1 MRRHFVLAAVVSSSS
16 GCIFDWKYTG
26 QDTEADPSSSSA
38 TEVTTGTASATDV
51 TGETGDTGGT
61 ITTSET
67 SSPTDSVSATDPQ
80 TETSSTETEATS
92 TPAAVCGNGECEDG
106 EDSMNCEQDCPVPSS
121 CGNGECDLDMDENYG
136 NCPRDCPAVCGNDVV
151 EADEACDD
159 GKNGQPAESADCD
172 ADCTE
177 SACGDGVM
185 NMAAGEVCDDGNMD
199 NLDGCVACALASCG
213 DGFVLPG
220 VEECDDGNG
229 DDNAC
234 DSMCEVPR
242 RTVFVTSTLFKGGL
256 GGLAGADAKC
266 QARAVAAM
274 LDGNFQAWL
283 SDGVAGPAD
292 RFEKEFAGFYELVD
306 GTVVANGWADLSDGS
321 LQHAIDQDE
330 TGAGMVD
337 AAPWSN
343 TDVMGAPQFAKHC
356 VNWTSSSA
364 GQKGPQGYTMAIDEQ
379 WTLNI
384 AEAACSS
391 DSPLY
396 CFEDPA

>member
-26 QDTEADPSSSSA
+26 QDTEAEPSSSSA
-38 TEVTTGTASATDV
+38 TEVTTGTASAV
-51 TGETGDTGGT
+51 SMTGETNETGGT

-67 SSPTDSVSATDPQ
+67 SSPTDSGIATDPQ

-106 EDSMNCEQDCPVPSS
+106 EDSMKCEQDCPVPSS
-121 CGNGECDLDMDENYG
+121 CGNGECDVDMDENYG

-159 GKNGQPAESADCD
+159 GMNGQPAESADCN
-172 ADCTE
+172 ADCTA

-185 NMAAGEVCDDGNMD
+185 NMAAGEVCDDGNVD
-199 NLDGCVACALASCG
+199 NLDGCVSCALASCG

-234 DSMCEVPR
+234 NSMCEVPR
-242 RTVFVTSTLFKGGL
+242 RTVFVTSMPYKGNL

-266 QARAVAAM
+266 QARAAAAM

-283 SDGVAGPAD
+283 SDGMAGPTD
-292 RFEKEFAGFYELVD
+292 RFDKEFAGFYELVD

-330 TGAGMVD
+330 TGADMVD

-343 TDVMGAPQFAKHC
+343 TDTMGAPQFAKHC

-364 GQKGPQGYTMAIDEQ
+364 GQQGPQGYTMAVDEL

-384 AEAACSS
+384 AGAACSS